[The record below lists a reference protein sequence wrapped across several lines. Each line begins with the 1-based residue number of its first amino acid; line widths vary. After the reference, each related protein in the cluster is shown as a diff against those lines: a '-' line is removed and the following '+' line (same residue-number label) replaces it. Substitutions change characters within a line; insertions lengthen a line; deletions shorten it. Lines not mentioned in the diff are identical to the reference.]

1 MSELYDKI
9 INQRGSLEN
18 LVAKIPGFR
27 GYQEGAARRQA
38 DTMLRDHIS
47 GEVDSLVSKFTR
59 VEKRILDSG
68 GLQYMSNTREAKS
81 KIQAYSERIKTAPPK
96 WSGLFAQVK
105 VTNED
110 LEKIYAFDEAQMRY
124 VDDIAAKIDAIGNA
138 LSADVDISD
147 ALMDL
152 EDAAAEAN
160 EAFQLRDNVLLQM
173 DQK

>member
-38 DTMLRDHIS
+38 DTMLRDHIA
-47 GEVDSLVSKFTR
+47 GEVDALVTKFTR
-59 VEKRILDSG
+59 VEKRILDGG
-68 GLQYMSNTREAKS
+68 GLKFMSNTREAKS

-105 VTNED
+105 VTTED

-124 VDDIAAKIDAIGNA
+124 VDDIATKIDAISNA
-138 LSADVDISD
+138 LSSDVDITDS
-147 ALMDL
+147 LMDL